1 MEKNNKK
8 TDVKKVNYSFD
19 MLRNDMLTAPTE
31 DNEKLETGDKYLREY
46 QSKLIVVQMLSYLA
60 ESYETENYKDNE
72 LLRNAIETKVD
83 GDEQLSGYLFFVSQ
97 NPQFDYSWN
106 YMRKCRTNYIEFLV
120 NSIRFLNNV
129 LVDINLLTGKPW
141 PGNNIH
147 VVFHDILDVELTS
160 EVPFV
165 KSRLLWENFYR
176 LATVKSDYNIV
187 VKVKDNLLKTSN
199 RKAPSDMKNLIDSVF
214 DMINNESKKITEYE
228 TV

>member
-8 TDVKKVNYSFD
+8 ADVKRVNYSFD
-19 MLRNDMLTAPTE
+19 MLRNDILTAPTE

-46 QSKLIVVQMLSYLA
+46 QSKLIVAQMLSYLA

-83 GDEQLSGYLFFVSQ
+83 GDEQLSGYMFFVSQ
-97 NPQFDYSWN
+97 NPQFNYSWN

-129 LVDINLLTGKPW
+129 LVDINLLTGKSW
-141 PGNNIH
+141 PENNIH

-165 KSRLLWENFYR
+165 RSRLLWENFYR

-187 VKVKDNLLKTSN
+187 VKVKDNLYNIGRILLTY
-199 RKAPSDMKNLIDSVF
+199 L
-214 DMINNESKKITEYE
+214 
-228 TV
+228 

>member
-19 MLRNDMLTAPTE
+19 MLRNDMLTAATE
-31 DNEKLETGDKYLREY
+31 DNEKFEIGVKYLREY

-60 ESYETENYKDNE
+60 ESYETENYKDDG

-83 GDEQLSGYLFFVSQ
+83 GDEQLSGFLFFVSQ

-187 VKVKDNLLKTSN
+187 VKFKDNLLKTSN

>member
-8 TDVKKVNYSFD
+8 TDVKKVNYSFE
-19 MLRNDMLTAPTE
+19 MLRNDILTAPTE

-72 LLRNAIETKVD
+72 LLRNAIEIKVH

-165 KSRLLWENFYR
+165 KSRFLWENFYR
-176 LATVKSDYNIV
+176 LATVKSDYNIA
-187 VKVKDNLLKTSN
+187 VKVKDNLLKTSD

>member
-8 TDVKKVNYSFD
+8 ADVKRVNYSFD
-19 MLRNDMLTAPTE
+19 MLRNDILTAPTE

-46 QSKLIVVQMLSYLA
+46 QSKLIVAQMLSYLA

-83 GDEQLSGYLFFVSQ
+83 GDEQLSGFLFFVSQ

-106 YMRKCRTNYIEFLV
+106 YMRKCKTNYIEFLV

-141 PGNNIH
+141 SGNNIH
-147 VVFHDILDVELTS
+147 VVFHNILDVELTS
-160 EVPFV
+160 EEPFV
-165 KSRLLWENFYR
+165 KARLLWENFYH
-176 LATVKSDYNIV
+176 LVTVKSDYDIIV
-187 VKVKDNLLKTSN
+187 KANDTLLKASG
-199 RKAPSDMKNLIDSVF
+199 RKEPSDMKKLIDSVF
-214 DMINNESKKITEYE
+214 EMLNNESKKITENE
-228 TV
+228 NV

>member
-8 TDVKKVNYSFD
+8 ADVKRVNYSFD
-19 MLRNDMLTAPTE
+19 MLRNDILTAPTE

-46 QSKLIVVQMLSYLA
+46 QSKLIVAQMLSYLA

-83 GDEQLSGYLFFVSQ
+83 GDEQLSGFLFFVSQ

-129 LVDINLLTGKPW
+129 LVDINLLTGQPW
-141 PGNNIH
+141 SGNNIH
-147 VVFHDILDVELTS
+147 VVFHNILDVELTS
-160 EVPFV
+160 EEPFV
-165 KSRLLWENFYR
+165 KARLLWENFYH
-176 LATVKSDYNIV
+176 LVTVKSDYDIIV
-187 VKVKDNLLKTSN
+187 KANDTLLKASG
-199 RKAPSDMKNLIDSVF
+199 RKEPSDMKKLIDSVF
-214 DMINNESKKITEYE
+214 EMVNNESKKITENE
-228 TV
+228 NV

>member
-214 DMINNESKKITEYE
+214 DMINNESKIITEYE

>member
-8 TDVKKVNYSFD
+8 ADVKRVNYSFD
-19 MLRNDMLTAPTE
+19 MLRNDILTVPTE

-46 QSKLIVVQMLSYLA
+46 QSKLIVAQMLSYLA

-83 GDEQLSGYLFFVSQ
+83 GDEQLSGFLFFVSQ

-141 PGNNIH
+141 SGNNIH
-147 VVFHDILDVELTS
+147 VVFHNILDVELTS
-160 EVPFV
+160 EEPFL
-165 KSRLLWENFYR
+165 KARLLWENFYH
-176 LATVKSDYNIV
+176 LVTVKSDYDIIV
-187 VKVKDNLLKTSN
+187 KANDTLLKASG
-199 RKAPSDMKNLIDSVF
+199 RKEPSDMKKLIDSVF
-214 DMINNESKKITEYE
+214 EMVNNESKKITENE
-228 TV
+228 NV

>member
-8 TDVKKVNYSFD
+8 ADVKRVNYSFD
-19 MLRNDMLTAPTE
+19 MLRNDILTVPTE

-46 QSKLIVVQMLSYLA
+46 QSKLIVAQMLSYLA
-60 ESYETENYKDNE
+60 ELYETENYKDNE

-83 GDEQLSGYLFFVSQ
+83 GDEQLSGFLFFVSQ

-141 PGNNIH
+141 SGNNIH
-147 VVFHDILDVELTS
+147 VVFHNILDVELTS
-160 EVPFV
+160 EEPFV
-165 KSRLLWENFYR
+165 KARLLWENFYH
-176 LATVKSDYNIV
+176 LVTVKSDYDIIV
-187 VKVKDNLLKTSN
+187 KANDTLLKASG
-199 RKAPSDMKNLIDSVF
+199 RKEPSDMKKLIDSVF
-214 DMINNESKKITEYE
+214 EMVNNESKKITENE
-228 TV
+228 NV

>member
-19 MLRNDMLTAPTE
+19 MLRNDILTAPTE

-165 KSRLLWENFYR
+165 KSRFLWENFYR

-199 RKAPSDMKNLIDSVF
+199 RKALSDMKNLIDSVF

>member
-8 TDVKKVNYSFD
+8 ADVKRVNYSFD
-19 MLRNDMLTAPTE
+19 MLRNDILTAPTE

-46 QSKLIVVQMLSYLA
+46 QSKLIVAQMLSYLA

-72 LLRNAIETKVD
+72 LLINAIETKVD
-83 GDEQLSGYLFFVSQ
+83 GDEQLSGFLFFVSQ

-141 PGNNIH
+141 SGNNIH
-147 VVFHDILDVELTS
+147 VVFHNILDVELTS
-160 EVPFV
+160 EEPFV
-165 KSRLLWENFYR
+165 RARLLWENFYH
-176 LATVKSDYNIV
+176 LVTVKSDYDIIV
-187 VKVKDNLLKTSN
+187 KANDTLLKASG
-199 RKAPSDMKNLIDSVF
+199 RKEPSDMKKLIDSVF
-214 DMINNESKKITEYE
+214 EMVNNESKKIIENE
-228 TV
+228 NV

>member
-8 TDVKKVNYSFD
+8 ADVKRVNYSFD
-19 MLRNDMLTAPTE
+19 MLRNDILTAPTE

-46 QSKLIVVQMLSYLA
+46 QSKLIVAQMLSYLA

-83 GDEQLSGYLFFVSQ
+83 GDEQLSGFLFFVSQ

-129 LVDINLLTGKPW
+129 LVDINLLTGKSW

-214 DMINNESKKITEYE
+214 DMINNESKKNTEYE

>member
-8 TDVKKVNYSFD
+8 ADVKRVNYSFD
-19 MLRNDMLTAPTE
+19 MLRNDILTAPTE

-46 QSKLIVVQMLSYLA
+46 QSKLIVAQMLSYLA

-83 GDEQLSGYLFFVSQ
+83 GDEQLSGFLFFVSQ

-141 PGNNIH
+141 SGNNIH
-147 VVFHDILDVELTS
+147 VVFHNILDVELTS
-160 EVPFV
+160 EEPFV
-165 KSRLLWENFYR
+165 KARLLWENFYH
-176 LATVKSDYNIV
+176 LLTVKSDYDIIV
-187 VKVKDNLLKTSN
+187 KANDTLLKASG
-199 RKAPSDMKNLIDSVF
+199 RKEPSDMKKLIDSVF
-214 DMINNESKKITEYE
+214 EMLNNESKKITENE
-228 TV
+228 NV

>member
-8 TDVKKVNYSFD
+8 ADVKRVNYSFD
-19 MLRNDMLTAPTE
+19 MLRNDILTAPTE

-46 QSKLIVVQMLSYLA
+46 QSKLIVAQMLSYLA

-83 GDEQLSGYLFFVSQ
+83 GDEQLSGFLFFVSQ

-141 PGNNIH
+141 SGNNIH
-147 VVFHDILDVELTS
+147 VVFHNILDVELTS
-160 EVPFV
+160 EEPFV
-165 KSRLLWENFYR
+165 KARLLWENFYH
-176 LATVKSDYNIV
+176 LVTVKSDYDIIV
-187 VKVKDNLLKTSN
+187 KANDTLLKASG
-199 RKAPSDMKNLIDSVF
+199 RKESSDMKKLIDSVF
-214 DMINNESKKITEYE
+214 EMVNNESKKITENE
-228 TV
+228 NV

>member
-8 TDVKKVNYSFD
+8 TDVKRVNYSFD
-19 MLRNDMLTAPTE
+19 MLRNDILTAPTE

-46 QSKLIVVQMLSYLA
+46 QSKLIVAQMLSYLA

-83 GDEQLSGYLFFVSQ
+83 GDEQLSGFLFFVSQ

-141 PGNNIH
+141 SGNNIH
-147 VVFHDILDVELTS
+147 VVFHNILDVELTS
-160 EVPFV
+160 EEPFV
-165 KSRLLWENFYR
+165 KARLLWENFYH
-176 LATVKSDYNIV
+176 LVTVKSDYDIIV
-187 VKVKDNLLKTSN
+187 KANDTLLKASG
-199 RKAPSDMKNLIDSVF
+199 RKEPSDMKKLIDSVF
-214 DMINNESKKITEYE
+214 EMVNNESKKITENE
-228 TV
+228 NV

>member
-8 TDVKKVNYSFD
+8 ADVKRVNYSFD
-19 MLRNDMLTAPTE
+19 MLRNDILTAPTE

-46 QSKLIVVQMLSYLA
+46 QSKLIVAQMLSYLA

-83 GDEQLSGYLFFVSQ
+83 GDEQLSGFLFFVSQ

-141 PGNNIH
+141 SRNNIH
-147 VVFHDILDVELTS
+147 VVFHNILDVELTS
-160 EVPFV
+160 EEPFV
-165 KSRLLWENFYR
+165 KARLLWENFYH
-176 LATVKSDYNIV
+176 LVTVKSDYDIIV
-187 VKVKDNLLKTSN
+187 KANDTLLKASG
-199 RKAPSDMKNLIDSVF
+199 RKEPSDMKKLIDSVF
-214 DMINNESKKITEYE
+214 EMVNNESKKITENE
-228 TV
+228 NV

>member
-8 TDVKKVNYSFD
+8 ADVKRVNYSFD
-19 MLRNDMLTAPTE
+19 MLRNDILTAPTE

-46 QSKLIVVQMLSYLA
+46 QSKLIVAQMLSYLA

-72 LLRNAIETKVD
+72 LLINAIETKVD
-83 GDEQLSGYLFFVSQ
+83 GDEQLSGFLFFVSQ

-141 PGNNIH
+141 SGNNIH
-147 VVFHDILDVELTS
+147 VVFHNILDVELTS
-160 EVPFV
+160 EEPFV
-165 KSRLLWENFYR
+165 KARLLWENFYH
-176 LATVKSDYNIV
+176 LVTVKSDYDIIV
-187 VKVKDNLLKTSN
+187 KANDTLLKASS
-199 RKAPSDMKNLIDSVF
+199 RKEPSDMKKLIDSVF
-214 DMINNESKKITEYE
+214 EMVNNKLKIITENE
-228 TV
+228 NI

>member
-8 TDVKKVNYSFD
+8 ADVKRVNYSFD
-19 MLRNDMLTAPTE
+19 MLRNDILTAPTE

-46 QSKLIVVQMLSYLA
+46 QSKLIVAQMLSYLA

-72 LLRNAIETKVD
+72 LLINAIETKVD
-83 GDEQLSGYLFFVSQ
+83 GDEQLSGFLFFVSQ

-141 PGNNIH
+141 SGNNIH
-147 VVFHDILDVELTS
+147 VVFHNILDVELTS
-160 EVPFV
+160 EEPFV
-165 KSRLLWENFYR
+165 KARLLWENFYH
-176 LATVKSDYNIV
+176 LVTVKSDYDIIV
-187 VKVKDNLLKTSN
+187 KANDTLLKASG
-199 RKAPSDMKNLIDSVF
+199 RKEPSDMKKLIDSVF
-214 DMINNESKKITEYE
+214 EMVNNESKKIIENE
-228 TV
+228 NV

>member
-8 TDVKKVNYSFD
+8 ADVKRVNYSFD
-19 MLRNDMLTAPTE
+19 MLRNDILTAPTE

-46 QSKLIVVQMLSYLA
+46 QSKLIVAQMLSYLA

-83 GDEQLSGYLFFVSQ
+83 GDEQLSGFLFFVSQ

-141 PGNNIH
+141 SGNNIH
-147 VVFHDILDVELTS
+147 VVFHNILDVELTS
-160 EVPFV
+160 EEPFV
-165 KSRLLWENFYR
+165 KARLLWENFYH
-176 LATVKSDYNIV
+176 LVTVKNDYDIIV
-187 VKVKDNLLKTSN
+187 KANDTLLKASG
-199 RKAPSDMKNLIDSVF
+199 RKEPSDMKKLIDSVF
-214 DMINNESKKITEYE
+214 EMVNNESKKITENE
-228 TV
+228 NV

>member
-8 TDVKKVNYSFD
+8 ADVKRVNYSFD
-19 MLRNDMLTAPTE
+19 MLRNDILTVPTE

-46 QSKLIVVQMLSYLA
+46 QSKLIVAQMLAYLA

-83 GDEQLSGYLFFVSQ
+83 GDEQLSGFLFFVSQ

-106 YMRKCRTNYIEFLV
+106 YMKKCRTNYIEFLV

-141 PGNNIH
+141 SGNNIH
-147 VVFHDILDVELTS
+147 VVFHNILDVELTS
-160 EVPFV
+160 EEPFL
-165 KSRLLWENFYR
+165 KARLLWENFYH
-176 LATVKSDYNIV
+176 LVTVKSDYDIIV
-187 VKVKDNLLKTSN
+187 KANDTLLKASG
-199 RKAPSDMKNLIDSVF
+199 RKEPSDMKKLIDSVF
-214 DMINNESKKITEYE
+214 EMVNNESKKITENE
-228 TV
+228 NV

>member
-8 TDVKKVNYSFD
+8 ADVKRVNYSFD
-19 MLRNDMLTAPTE
+19 MLRNDILTAPTE

-46 QSKLIVVQMLSYLA
+46 QSKLIVAQMLSYLA

-83 GDEQLSGYLFFVSQ
+83 GDEQLSGFLFFVSQ

-141 PGNNIH
+141 SGNNIH
-147 VVFHDILDVELTS
+147 VVFHNILDVELTS
-160 EVPFV
+160 EEPFV
-165 KSRLLWENFYR
+165 KARLLWENFYH
-176 LATVKSDYNIV
+176 LVTVKSDYDIIV
-187 VKVKDNLLKTSN
+187 KANDTLLKASG
-199 RKAPSDMKNLIDSVF
+199 RKEPSDMKKLIDSVF
-214 DMINNESKKITEYE
+214 EMVNNESKKITENE
-228 TV
+228 NV

>member
-8 TDVKKVNYSFD
+8 ADVKRVNYSFD
-19 MLRNDMLTAPTE
+19 MLRNDILTAPTE

-46 QSKLIVVQMLSYLA
+46 QSKLIVAQMLSYLA

-72 LLRNAIETKVD
+72 LLRNAIGTKVD
-83 GDEQLSGYLFFVSQ
+83 GDEQLSGFLFFVSQ

-141 PGNNIH
+141 SGNNIH
-147 VVFHDILDVELTS
+147 VVFHNILDVELTS
-160 EVPFV
+160 EEPFV
-165 KSRLLWENFYR
+165 KARLLWENFYH
-176 LATVKSDYNIV
+176 LVTVKSDYDIIV
-187 VKVKDNLLKTSN
+187 KANDTLLKASG
-199 RKAPSDMKNLIDSVF
+199 RKEPSDMKKLIDSVF
-214 DMINNESKKITEYE
+214 EMVNNESKKITENE
-228 TV
+228 NV

>member
-8 TDVKKVNYSFD
+8 ADVKRVNYSFD
-19 MLRNDMLTAPTE
+19 MLRNDILTAPTE
-31 DNEKLETGDKYLREY
+31 GNEKLETGDKYLREY
-46 QSKLIVVQMLSYLA
+46 QSKLIVAQMLSYLA

-83 GDEQLSGYLFFVSQ
+83 GDEQLSGFLFFVSQ

-141 PGNNIH
+141 SRNNIH
-147 VVFHDILDVELTS
+147 VVFHNILDVELTS
-160 EVPFV
+160 EEPFV
-165 KSRLLWENFYR
+165 KARLLWENFYH
-176 LATVKSDYNIV
+176 LVTVKSDYDIIV
-187 VKVKDNLLKTSN
+187 KANDTLLKASG
-199 RKAPSDMKNLIDSVF
+199 RKEPSDMKKLIDSVF
-214 DMINNESKKITEYE
+214 EMVNNESKKITENE
-228 TV
+228 NV

>member
-1 MEKNNKK
+1 MDANNKK
-8 TDVKKVNYSFD
+8 TDLRKGNYTFD
-19 MLRNDMLTAPTE
+19 MLRNDILTAPTD
-31 DNEKLETGDKYLREY
+31 DNEKLDTGDKYLREY

-60 ESYETENYKDNE
+60 ESYETESYKDNE

-141 PGNNIH
+141 PRNNIH

-160 EVPFV
+160 EEPFV
-165 KSRLLWENFYR
+165 RARLLWENFYH
-176 LATVKSDYNIV
+176 LVTIKSDYKIV
-187 VKVKDNLLKTSN
+187 AKVKDNILKSSN
-199 RKAPSDMKNLIDSVF
+199 RKAPADMMNLIDSVI
-214 DMINNESKKITEYE
+214 DMINN
-228 TV
+228 VVV

>member
-8 TDVKKVNYSFD
+8 ADVKRVNYSFD
-19 MLRNDMLTAPTE
+19 MLRNDILTARTE

-46 QSKLIVVQMLSYLA
+46 QSKLIVAQMLSYLA

-83 GDEQLSGYLFFVSQ
+83 GDEQLSGFLFFVSQ

-141 PGNNIH
+141 SGNNIH
-147 VVFHDILDVELTS
+147 VVFHNILDVELTS
-160 EVPFV
+160 EEPFV
-165 KSRLLWENFYR
+165 KARLLWENFYH
-176 LATVKSDYNIV
+176 LVTVKSDYDIIV
-187 VKVKDNLLKTSN
+187 KANDTLLKASG
-199 RKAPSDMKNLIDSVF
+199 RKEPSDMKKLIDSVF
-214 DMINNESKKITEYE
+214 EMVNNESKKITENE
-228 TV
+228 NV

>member
-8 TDVKKVNYSFD
+8 ADVKRVNYSFD
-19 MLRNDMLTAPTE
+19 MLRNDILTAPTE

-46 QSKLIVVQMLSYLA
+46 QSKLIVAQMLSYLA

-83 GDEQLSGYLFFVSQ
+83 GDEQLSGFLFFVSQ

-141 PGNNIH
+141 SGNNIH
-147 VVFHDILDVELTS
+147 VVFHNILDLELTS
-160 EVPFV
+160 EEPFV
-165 KSRLLWENFYR
+165 KARLLWENFYH
-176 LATVKSDYNIV
+176 LVTVKSDYDIIV
-187 VKVKDNLLKTSN
+187 KANDTLLKASG
-199 RKAPSDMKNLIDSVF
+199 RKEPSDMKKLIDSVF
-214 DMINNESKKITEYE
+214 EMVNNESKKITENE
-228 TV
+228 NV

>member
-8 TDVKKVNYSFD
+8 ADVKRVNYSFD
-19 MLRNDMLTAPTE
+19 MLRNDILVAPTE

-46 QSKLIVVQMLSYLA
+46 QSKLIVAQMLSYLA

-83 GDEQLSGYLFFVSQ
+83 GDEQLSGFLFFVSQ

-141 PGNNIH
+141 SGNNIH
-147 VVFHDILDVELTS
+147 VVFHNILDVELTS
-160 EVPFV
+160 EEPFV
-165 KSRLLWENFYR
+165 KARLLWENFYH
-176 LATVKSDYNIV
+176 LVTVKSDYDIIV
-187 VKVKDNLLKTSN
+187 KANDTLLKASG
-199 RKAPSDMKNLIDSVF
+199 RKGPSDMKKLIDSVF
-214 DMINNESKKITEYE
+214 EMVNNESKKITENE
-228 TV
+228 NV

>member
-8 TDVKKVNYSFD
+8 ADVKRVNYSFD
-19 MLRNDMLTAPTE
+19 MLRNDILTAPTE

-46 QSKLIVVQMLSYLA
+46 QSKLIVAQMLSYLA

-72 LLRNAIETKVD
+72 LLRNAFETKVD
-83 GDEQLSGYLFFVSQ
+83 GDEQLSGFLFFVSQ

-141 PGNNIH
+141 SGNNIH
-147 VVFHDILDVELTS
+147 VVFHNILDVELTS
-160 EVPFV
+160 EEPFV
-165 KSRLLWENFYR
+165 KARHRVFNLVLMDDVHPFQQAHIQFFFANVNSYDNFSHICT
-176 LATVKSDYNIV
+176 L
-187 VKVKDNLLKTSN
+187 
-199 RKAPSDMKNLIDSVF
+199 F
-214 DMINNESKKITEYE
+214 
-228 TV
+228 